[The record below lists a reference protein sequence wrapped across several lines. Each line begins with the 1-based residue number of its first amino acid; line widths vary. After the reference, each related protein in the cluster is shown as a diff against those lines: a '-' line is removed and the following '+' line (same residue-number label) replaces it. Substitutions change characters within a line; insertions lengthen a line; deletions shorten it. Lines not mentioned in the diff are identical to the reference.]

1 MLLWNIYVSYLDYIP
16 ICMLVFRFWLIIK
29 KYTTGKLKK
38 NSRTPKFKVVE
49 ISSKNTG

>member
-29 KYTTGKLKK
+29 KYTTGKLI
-38 NSRTPKFKVVE
+38 NSRTPKFKAVE
-49 ISSKNTG
+49 ISSKSTG